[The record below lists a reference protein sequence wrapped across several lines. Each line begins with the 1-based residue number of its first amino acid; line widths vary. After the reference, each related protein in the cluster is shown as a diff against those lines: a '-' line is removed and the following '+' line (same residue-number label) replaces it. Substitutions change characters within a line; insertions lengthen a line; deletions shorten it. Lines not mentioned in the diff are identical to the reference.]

1 VNESVC
7 VCVSL
12 CDVSRY
18 RTSVEEVPLSEYVI
32 PLGEAQL
39 LREGSDITL
48 IGWGSQVR
56 VGLGA
61 SSVVHT
67 VLEGT
72 L

>member
-1 VNESVC
+1 MSVC

-12 CDVSRY
+12 FGASRY

-56 VGLGA
+56 VGQGA
-61 SSVVHT
+61 ICVVHT